1 MFTFRT
7 SEMTVIFGLAVF
19 RRLWSHVVVRL
30 RDRVLQLELLVL
42 VRLHGLR
49 GRPFRPTTAATSLQ
63 TVFVGLSGE
72 GGSSGACFTCLA
84 QMNLTAS

>member
-1 MFTFRT
+1 
-7 SEMTVIFGLAVF
+7 MTVIFGLAVS

-42 VRLHGLR
+42 VFRLHGLR

-72 GGSSGACFTCLA
+72 GGSSGACFTFA